1 MRRISSKMTFFYKR
15 IFPAVWFGFLTLLF
29 LVIAIPLFFGGAQH
43 DPPPYPL
50 LVVPLI
56 MIGFG
61 YFVMKKL
68 VFDLVD
74 EVWEDG
80 DSLVVKNR
88 GQEGHIAL
96 SDIKNVSYAPLIN
109 PPRVTLAAR
118 VPTVFGSQITFM
130 PPMRFVPFT
139 TSPII
144 HDLIER
150 IDHAR
155 QGRAGSSVT
164 PH

>member
-88 GQEGHIAL
+88 GQESHIAL

-109 PPRVTLAAR
+109 PVLWRKPKARRFARIAA
-118 VPTVFGSQITFM
+118 G
-130 PPMRFVPFT
+130 PMLT
-139 TSPII
+139 TAA
-144 HDLIER
+144 D
-150 IDHAR
+150 
-155 QGRAGSSVT
+155 
-164 PH
+164 

>member
-29 LVIAIPLFFGGAQH
+29 LVTAVPLFFGEAQN

-88 GQEGHIAL
+88 GQESHIAL
-96 SDIKNVSYAPLIN
+96 SDI
-109 PPRVTLAAR
+109 
-118 VPTVFGSQITFM
+118 
-130 PPMRFVPFT
+130 
-139 TSPII
+139 TSPGRMPVKPGS
-144 HDLIER
+144 EPCCGR
-150 IDHAR
+150 IWALPP
-155 QGRAGSSVT
+155 GSAKYKT
-164 PH
+164 